1 MYQVGTAL
9 WYVLYQ
15 SGTCRTNLRYMEY
28 QSLVAAV
35 PLVGTRRTSCW
46 YTSKPADLSE

>member
-15 SGTCRTNLRYMEY
+15 P
-28 QSLVAAV
+28 LVAAV

>member
-15 SGTCRTNLRYMEY
+15 P
-28 QSLVAAV
+28 LVAAV
-35 PLVGTRRTSCW
+35 PLVGTRRTSRW
-46 YTSKPADLSE
+46 YTPKPADLSE